1 MWNLAR
7 QNSVYV
13 ENREIYPM
21 SRPFR
26 VCCVTM
32 ALLIF
37 SLVLLGQGQAQFE
50 VASIKPAGPLT
61 PDVTLGLRADGAQVH
76 ISWASIKD
84 LIYIG
89 YHIRRYQI
97 SGPDWL
103 GSDKFDVAAKIPE
116 GISQRTV
123 AEMMQNLLKDRFG
136 LKAHWDKKELSVYM
150 LELAKPVP
158 DMTEATPPE
167 KEVFFPMG
175 NIRGLSSVIDWGGGS
190 RFTFADNVLDAKKLN
205 MDQFTE
211 WLGNFMDKPV
221 INNTGLKG
229 YYDFSLKLSPQDFQT
244 MFIWA
249 AMAGGSIIP
258 PEAIP
263 KTEGLSLDSLSGGL
277 KKAGLKLGRGK
288 APVDVLIIDAAEK
301 KPSEN

>member
-1 MWNLAR
+1 MRRL
-7 QNSVYV
+7 
-13 ENREIYPM
+13 
-21 SRPFR
+21 FR

-32 ALLIF
+32 SLLIF
-37 SLVLLGQGQAQFE
+37 SLVLFGQGQAQFE
-50 VASIKPAGPLT
+50 VAAIKPAGPLT
-61 PDVTLGLRADGAQVH
+61 PDVVLGLRADGAQVH

-103 GSDKFDVAAKIPE
+103 GGDKFDVAAKIPE
-116 GISQRTV
+116 GISQRTI

-136 LKAHWDKKELSVYM
+136 LKAHWDKKELSVYT
-150 LELAKPVP
+150 LELSKPLP
-158 DMTEATPPE
+158 ELKEATPPE

-175 NIRGLSSVIDWGGGS
+175 NIRGMSSIIDWGSGS
-190 RFTFADNVLDAKKLN
+190 RFTFADNLLDAKKLN

-221 INNTGLKG
+221 VNSTGLKG

-244 MFIWA
+244 MFIFA
-249 AMAGGSIIP
+249 AMAGGSNIP
-258 PEAIP
+258 PEIAP
-263 KTEGLSLDSLSGGL
+263 KIDGLSLDSLIRGF
-277 KKAGLKLGRGK
+277 KQVGLKLGNGK
-288 APVDVLIIDAAEK
+288 APVDVLIIDAIEK
-301 KPSEN
+301 KPTEN

>member
-1 MWNLAR
+1 MGRL
-7 QNSVYV
+7 
-13 ENREIYPM
+13 
-21 SRPFR
+21 FR
-26 VCCVTM
+26 VYCVTM

-37 SLVLLGQGQAQFE
+37 SLVLLGQGQPQFE

-61 PDVTLGLRADGAQVH
+61 PDVALGLRADGAQVH

-103 GSDKFDVAAKIPE
+103 GGDKFDVAAKIPE
-116 GISQRTV
+116 GISQGTI

-136 LKAHWDKKELSVYM
+136 LKTHWDKKELSVYT

-158 DMTEATPPE
+158 DMKEATPPE

-175 NIRGLSSVIDWGGGS
+175 NIRGMSSTIDWGSGS
-190 RFTFADNVLDAKKLN
+190 RFSFSDNVLDAKKLN
-205 MDQFTE
+205 MEQFTE

-221 INNTGLKG
+221 VNNTGLKG
-229 YYDFSLKLSPQDFQT
+229 YYDFSLKLSPRT
-244 MFIWA
+244 SRRCSSGLPWRA
-249 AMAGGSIIP
+249 APTFRPRPRRKSMAFPWI
-258 PEAIP
+258 
-263 KTEGLSLDSLSGGL
+263 
-277 KKAGLKLGRGK
+277 R
-288 APVDVLIIDAAEK
+288 
-301 KPSEN
+301 

>member
-1 MWNLAR
+1 M
-7 QNSVYV
+7 
-13 ENREIYPM
+13 
-21 SRPFR
+21 
-26 VCCVTM
+26 
-32 ALLIF
+32 LLLTF
-37 SLVLLGQGQAQFE
+37 SLVLLGQGPAQFE

-61 PDVTLGLRADGAQVH
+61 ADVVLGLRADGAQVH

-103 GSDKFDVAAKIPE
+103 GGDKFDVAAKIPE
-116 GISQRTV
+116 GTSQRTI

-136 LKAHWDKKELSVYM
+136 LKTHWDKKELSVYT

-158 DMTEATPPE
+158 DLKEATPPE

-175 NIRGLSSVIDWGGGS
+175 NIRGMSSIIDWGSGS

-221 INNTGLKG
+221 VNATGLKN
-229 YYDFSLKLSPQDFQT
+229 YYDFSIKLSQQDFQT
-244 MFIWA
+244 MFIFA
-249 AMAGGSIIP
+249 AMAGGSTIP
-258 PEAIP
+258 PELAP
-263 KTEGLSLDSLSGGL
+263 KIDGLSLDSLIGGL
-277 KKAGLKLGRGK
+277 KQAGLKLGHGK
-288 APVDVLIIDAAEK
+288 APVDVLIIDAIEK
-301 KPSEN
+301 KPTEN

>member
-1 MWNLAR
+1 
-7 QNSVYV
+7 
-13 ENREIYPM
+13 M
-21 SRPFR
+21 SGLFR

-32 ALLIF
+32 LLLTF
-37 SLVLLGQGQAQFE
+37 SLVLLGQGPAQFE

-61 PDVTLGLRADGAQVH
+61 ADVVLGLRADGAQVH

-103 GSDKFDVAAKIPE
+103 GGDKFDVAAKIPE
-116 GISQRTV
+116 GTSQRTI

-136 LKAHWDKKELSVYM
+136 LKTHWDKKELSVYT

-158 DMTEATPPE
+158 DLKEATPPE

-175 NIRGLSSVIDWGGGS
+175 NIRGMSSIIDWGSGS

-221 INNTGLKG
+221 VNATGLKN
-229 YYDFSLKLSPQDFQT
+229 YYDFSIKLSQQDFQT
-244 MFIWA
+244 MFIFA
-249 AMAGGSIIP
+249 AMAGGSTIP
-258 PEAIP
+258 PELAP
-263 KTEGLSLDSLSGGL
+263 KIDGLSLDSLIGGL
-277 KKAGLKLGRGK
+277 KQAGLKLGHGK
-288 APVDVLIIDAAEK
+288 APVDVLIIDAIEK
-301 KPSEN
+301 KPTEN

>member
-1 MWNLAR
+1 
-7 QNSVYV
+7 V
-13 ENREIYPM
+13 
-21 SRPFR
+21 
-26 VCCVTM
+26 
-32 ALLIF
+32 ALLIV
-37 SLVLLGQGQAQFE
+37 SLVVLGQGPAQFE

-61 PDVTLGLRADGAQVH
+61 PDVTLGLRADAAQVH
-76 ISWASIKD
+76 ISWASMKD

-103 GSDKFDVAAKIPE
+103 GGDKFDVAAKIPE
-116 GISQRTV
+116 GTSQRTI

-136 LKAHWDKKELSVYM
+136 LKTHWDKKELSVYT
-150 LELAKPVP
+150 LELGKPVP
-158 DMTEATPPE
+158 DMKEATPPE

-175 NIRGLSSVIDWGGGS
+175 NIRGMSSIIDWGSGS

-221 INNTGLKG
+221 VNNTGLKG
-229 YYDFSLKLSPQDFQT
+229 YYDFSMKLSPQDFQT

-249 AMAGGSIIP
+249 AMAGGSTIP
-258 PEAIP
+258 PELAP
-263 KTEGLSLDSLSGGL
+263 KVDGLSLDSLMGAL
-277 KKAGLKLGRGK
+277 KQVGLKLGHGK
-288 APVDVLIIDAAEK
+288 APVDVLIVDAVEK
-301 KPSEN
+301 KPTEN